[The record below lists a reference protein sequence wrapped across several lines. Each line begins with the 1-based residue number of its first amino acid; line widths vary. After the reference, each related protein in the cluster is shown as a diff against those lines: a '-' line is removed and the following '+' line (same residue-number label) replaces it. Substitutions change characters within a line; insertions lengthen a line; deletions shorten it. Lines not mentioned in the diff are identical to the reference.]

1 MSQSL
6 LIACWSPDFHHTAC
20 IRAEVH
26 TISKTDSIPS
36 CHSRTTG
43 TKDANRKKT
52 PMKHYCAIS
61 LHILDPTFPERREH
75 IELIGK
81 EAASCQ
87 PQLFQRGPWTIEDS
101 LKHNKLKT
109 QQKHHVQTN
118 IYKSSSP
125 ELDDPLRRSE
135 NIPIQMHSCTHL
147 TTALL
152 RLNPPESD
160 TSISDSTYF
169 PSTNLPPNLNH
180 R

>member
-1 MSQSL
+1 MALTRIYHVTVASHCMLEPWLSSHRLHSSWSSHNIKDWLHTQLPLKNQGNQRRKQKKNTNETL
-6 LIACWSPDFHHTAC
+6 LCHQLAYP
-20 IRAEVH
+20 RPY
-26 TISKTDSIPS
+26 ISW
-36 CHSRTTG
+36 
-43 TKDANRKKT
+43 KK
-52 PMKHYCAIS
+52 
-61 LHILDPTFPERREH
+61 EH
-75 IELIGK
+75 VELIGK

-118 IYKSSSP
+118 IHKSSSP
-125 ELDDPLRRSE
+125 ELDEPLGRSK

-160 TSISDSTYF
+160 TSISNST
-169 PSTNLPPNLNH
+169 
-180 R
+180 

>member
-36 CHSRTTG
+36 CHSRTKG
-43 TKDANRKKT
+43 TKDANRKKNT
-52 PMKHYCAIS
+52 NETLLCHQLAYPRPYIS
-61 LHILDPTFPERREH
+61 WKKEH
-75 IELIGK
+75 VELIGK

-87 PQLFQRGPWTIEDS
+87 PQLFQHGPWTIEDS

-118 IYKSSSP
+118 IHKSSSP
-125 ELDDPLRRSE
+125 ELDEPLGRSK

-160 TSISDSTYF
+160 TSISNST
-169 PSTNLPPNLNH
+169 
-180 R
+180 